1 MKKIVESIRNKSA
14 RVAIIGMGYV
24 GLPLSIE
31 LGKVGFEVI
40 GIDIDKEKIDH
51 INRGES
57 YIFDI
62 DSKELYALVKR
73 GKISATGDYN
83 LLKGVDIVCI
93 CVPTPLSKTK
103 DPDISYVIECCQ
115 GIARNLKRGQ
125 LIIVEST
132 TSPGTTREIIKP
144 ILEESGMVA
153 GKDFYLAFSPE
164 RIDPGNKRYFLT
176 NIPKVVGGLTLDC
189 TEVAKIFFDQIIEKV
204 VPVSS
209 TESAEMVKLLENT
222 FRSINIALINE
233 VAIICDKLKID
244 VWEVIEAASTKP
256 FGFIPFYPGPG
267 SGGHCVPVAPHYLSW
282 KLKMLNYQA
291 RFIELAGEI
300 NSNMPYFI
308 VNRVAE
314 LLNERGKYI
323 KGSFFLVLGIAYKK
337 DIDDTRKS
345 PSIDIMKI
353 LMQKGGRVLYN
364 DPYVPL
370 LKTNEEALSSQA
382 LTKEVLAQA
391 DCVII
396 ATDHSVYDYKWIVE
410 HSRLVFDTRNATRAI
425 TSEKVFKL

>member
-1 MKKIVESIRNKSA
+1 MKRIVESIRKKSA

-40 GIDIDKEKIDH
+40 GIDIDQQKVDH
-51 INRGES
+51 INRGDS

-62 DSKELYALVKR
+62 DSKELYALVKK
-73 GKISATGDYN
+73 GKISATADYSV
-83 LLKGVDIVCI
+83 LQGVDVICI

-115 GIARNLKRGQ
+115 GIARNLKKGQ

-132 TSPGTTREIIKP
+132 AYPGTTREIIKP
-144 ILEESGMVA
+144 ILEDSGMVA
-153 GKDFYLAFSPE
+153 GKDFYLAYSPE
-164 RIDPGNKRYFLT
+164 RIDPGNKSYFLT
-176 NIPKVVGGLTLDC
+176 NTPKVVGGLTSAC
-189 TEVAKIFFDQIIEKV
+189 IEVAKIFFEQSIEKV
-204 VPVSS
+204 VTVSC
-209 TESAEMVKLLENT
+209 TESAEMIKLLENT
-222 FRSINIALINE
+222 FRSVNIALVNE
-233 VAIICDKLKID
+233 VAIMCDKLKID

-267 SGGHCVPVAPHYLSW
+267 SGGHCIPIDPHYLSW

-300 NSNMPYFI
+300 NSNMPYFV
-308 VNRVAE
+308 VNRIAE
-314 LLNERGKYI
+314 LLNERGKPI
-323 KGSFFLVLGIAYKK
+323 KGSSFLVLGITYKR
-337 DIDDTRKS
+337 DIDDTRES
-345 PSIDIMKI
+345 PSIDIMRI

-370 LKTNEEALSSQA
+370 LKANEEALSSQA
-382 LTKEVLAQA
+382 LTKEVLARA

-396 ATDHSVYDYKWIVE
+396 ATDHSIYDYKWIVE
-410 HSRLVFDTRNATRAI
+410 HSQLVFDTRNATRAI
-425 TSEKVFKL
+425 ASEKVFKL